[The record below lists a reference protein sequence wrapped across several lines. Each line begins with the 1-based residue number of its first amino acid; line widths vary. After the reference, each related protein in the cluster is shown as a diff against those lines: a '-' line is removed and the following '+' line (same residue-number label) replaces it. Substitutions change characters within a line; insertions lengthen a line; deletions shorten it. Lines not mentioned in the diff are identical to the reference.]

1 MAKNILQDI
10 KPLTSNGRRRPV
22 VTEAPQEISPLPRK
36 KVEQYI
42 NVDEPTQNVSV
53 SRPVY
58 KDPEMSDTVNP
69 PRRSRGRIWTIVILV
84 LLGMF
89 VALSYAFEEAT
100 VAVTPKVETVTLD
113 NNFTAKKDAPDGELP
128 FEVVAISGEESKTFT
143 GTEKRDANDKAT
155 GKVVIYNEY
164 STTAQNLLI
173 ETRLETKDGKI
184 YKTDKAVKVPG
195 YTKKGTD
202 IVPGSIEVGVHA
214 DVSGEDYNI
223 PPSDFTLIGLKGSPK
238 YTKIYARSSTAISGG
253 AKGERYILSNDEKDK
268 STEEL
273 ISVLKD
279 KLLKQAESQIPD
291 GFVYYDGGVFFD
303 IDDSNMSFESTSSTI
318 TGTAKGKLSMLLFD
332 QTKLTEAIAK
342 AAISQYDG
350 TPVTIP
356 ELHDLKFESKTAQD
370 VDITTATSVPFKL
383 SGDTHIISVIDS
395 EKLASELAGK
405 NKNTDA
411 QTVFASWSGIDSAEI
426 SMRPLWKRTLPENP
440 TDIKIK
446 VDESLSQ

>member
-1 MAKNILQDI
+1 M
-10 KPLTSNGRRRPV
+10 
-22 VTEAPQEISPLPRK
+22 
-36 KVEQYI
+36 
-42 NVDEPTQNVSV
+42 
-53 SRPVY
+53 
-58 KDPEMSDTVNP
+58 
-69 PRRSRGRIWTIVILV
+69 
-84 LLGMF
+84 
-89 VALSYAFEEAT
+89 
-100 VAVTPKVETVTLD
+100 
-113 NNFTAKKDAPDGELP
+113 
-128 FEVVAISGEESKTFT
+128 
-143 GTEKRDANDKAT
+143 
-155 GKVVIYNEY
+155 
-164 STTAQNLLI
+164 
-173 ETRLETKDGKI
+173 
-184 YKTDKAVKVPG
+184 
-195 YTKKGTD
+195 
-202 IVPGSIEVGVHA
+202 
-214 DVSGEDYNI
+214 
-223 PPSDFTLIGLKGSPK
+223 
-238 YTKIYARSSTAISGG
+238 
-253 AKGERYILSNDEKDK
+253 
-268 STEEL
+268 
-273 ISVLKD
+273 
-279 KLLKQAESQIPD
+279 
-291 GFVYYDGGVFFD
+291 YYDGGVFFD